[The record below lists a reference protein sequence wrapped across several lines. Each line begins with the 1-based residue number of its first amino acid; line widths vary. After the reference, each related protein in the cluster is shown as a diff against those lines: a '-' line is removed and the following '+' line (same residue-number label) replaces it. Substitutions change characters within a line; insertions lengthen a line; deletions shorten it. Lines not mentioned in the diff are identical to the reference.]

1 MSISLEFAASKLLQF
16 QLFGQIHASAAMH
29 SDATSW
35 GPEFSLVDIYTIWL
49 FNIAMENHH
58 L

>member
-29 SDATSW
+29 SDATS
-35 GPEFSLVDIYTIWL
+35 
-49 FNIAMENHH
+49 
-58 L
+58 